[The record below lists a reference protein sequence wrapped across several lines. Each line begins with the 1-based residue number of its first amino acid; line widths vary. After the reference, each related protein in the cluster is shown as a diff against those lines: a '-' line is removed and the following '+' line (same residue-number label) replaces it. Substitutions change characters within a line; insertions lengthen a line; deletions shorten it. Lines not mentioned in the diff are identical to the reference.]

1 MEKTQVKAKRQSNFE
16 LLRIISMILIIAHH
30 YAIHGGFE
38 LSKQAFSA
46 QLFFVQILSYGGKLG
61 VNLFVLISGYFL
73 VTSRCKLKKAVN
85 LWLKVTLFS
94 GCITLFFYITGIYSI
109 SNKDLFQSFF
119 PIIYNSYWFATAYFM
134 IYILSNYINKMIYA
148 VDRKELL
155 QLIFILTVFISVLP
169 TFLKATIPVSNIFW
183 FFLIYIIAAYIR
195 LYNPAILNKKY
206 CLALGIAVYGLCL
219 LSCFLF
225 DILGTHWPVFSKYTT
240 YFSGINMTTTLVTSV
255 LLFAG
260 FKNLSMNFSSV
271 INTVAASTFGVYL
284 IRDNRYMRWFLWGK
298 LFRNADFYNSSFLV
312 LHAFVAIG
320 LTFVVCTLGD
330 LIYRKL
336 IEQNV
341 WKVVARLRHKKID

>member
-46 QLFFVQILSYGGKLG
+46 QLFFLQVLSYGGKLG

-73 VTSRCKLKKAVN
+73 VTSRCKLKKTVN
-85 LWLKVTLFS
+85 LWMKVTVFS
-94 GCITLFFYITGIYSI
+94 ACIAIFFYAMGTFSI
-109 SNKDLFQSFF
+109 SNKALFQSFF
-119 PIIYNSYWFATAYFM
+119 PIIYNSYWFATAYFV
-134 IYILSNYINKMIYA
+134 IYILSNYINKLIYA
-148 VDRKELL
+148 IDRKELF
-155 QLIFILTVFISVLP
+155 QLILILVVLLSVLP
-169 TFLKATIPVSNIFW
+169 TFFKATTPFSNTFW
-183 FFLIYIIAAYIR
+183 FLLLYLIAAYIR
-195 LYNPAILNKKY
+195 LYNPTWLNKKY
-206 CLALGIAVYGLCL
+206 CLVLGIGFYGLCL
-219 LSCFLF
+219 LSCLLF
-225 DILGTHWPVFSKYTT
+225 DLFAMRWSVFSKYET
-240 YFSGINMTTTLVTSV
+240 YFSGMNMTTTLITSV

-260 FKNLSMNFSSV
+260 FKNLSMNFSPV
-271 INTVAASTFGVYL
+271 INTIAASTFGVYL
-284 IRDNRYMRWFLWGK
+284 IHDNRYMRWFLWGK

>member
-1 MEKTQVKAKRQSNFE
+1 
-16 LLRIISMILIIAHH
+16 
-30 YAIHGGFE
+30 
-38 LSKQAFSA
+38 
-46 QLFFVQILSYGGKLG
+46 
-61 VNLFVLISGYFL
+61 
-73 VTSRCKLKKAVN
+73 
-85 LWLKVTLFS
+85 
-94 GCITLFFYITGIYSI
+94 
-109 SNKDLFQSFF
+109 
-119 PIIYNSYWFATAYFM
+119 
-134 IYILSNYINKMIYA
+134 MIYA

-260 FKNLSMNFSSV
+260 FKNLSMNF
-271 INTVAASTFGVYL
+271 
-284 IRDNRYMRWFLWGK
+284 RR
-298 LFRNADFYNSSFLV
+298 
-312 LHAFVAIG
+312 
-320 LTFVVCTLGD
+320 
-330 LIYRKL
+330 
-336 IEQNV
+336 
-341 WKVVARLRHKKID
+341 